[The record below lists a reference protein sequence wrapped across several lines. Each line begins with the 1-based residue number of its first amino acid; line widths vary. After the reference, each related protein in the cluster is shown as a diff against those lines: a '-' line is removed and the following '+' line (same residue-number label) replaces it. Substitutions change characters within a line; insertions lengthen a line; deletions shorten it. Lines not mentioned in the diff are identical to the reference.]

1 MTDHATMK
9 ARASDLRGNQTPAER
24 ELWKHLRLRQIGGVR
39 FLRQYV
45 VGGCI
50 LDFYAP
56 SIRLAIELDGGQHYE
71 LAERKHDETRSR
83 WLASRGIE
91 VLRYT
96 NLDVSQR
103 INDVLDDIVRAVT
116 RLKAHP
122 PAAARRPP
130 SCGRG

>member
-1 MTDHATMK
+1 MTD
-9 ARASDLRGNQTPAER
+9 RASMKSRASELRRNQTRAER
-24 ELWKHLRLRQIGGVR
+24 ALWKGLRLRQVIGIR

-45 VGGCI
+45 VEHYI

-71 LAERKHDETRSR
+71 PDARDRDEARSR
-83 WLASRGIE
+83 WLATRGIE
-91 VLRYT
+91 VLRYS

-103 INDVLDDIVRAVT
+103 IDDVLNDILWAVA

-130 SCGRG
+130 SSRRG

>member
-1 MTDHATMK
+1 MDHETMK
-9 ARASDLRGNQTPAER
+9 ARASELRRNQTPAER
-24 ELWKHLRLRQIGGVR
+24 ELWKHLRLRQIDGVR

-45 VGGCI
+45 AGGCI

-71 LAERKHDETRSR
+71 SDAREHDEARSC
-83 WLASRGIE
+83 WLASRGVE

-96 NLDVSQR
+96 NLDVSR
-103 INDVLDDIVRAVT
+103 RLDDVLDDIMRAVT

-122 PAAARRPP
+122 PAASRRPP
-130 SCGRG
+130 SFRRG

>member
-1 MTDHATMK
+1 MK
-9 ARASDLRGNQTPAER
+9 ARASVLRRNQTPAECQ
-24 ELWKHLRLRQIGGVR
+24 LWKRLRLRQIDDVR

-45 VGGCI
+45 MGGCI

-71 LAERKHDETRSR
+71 SDTREHDEARSR
-83 WLASRGIE
+83 WLALRDIE

-96 NLDVSQR
+96 NLDVSRR
-103 INDVLDDIVRAVT
+103 IDDVLDDIVRTVT

-122 PAAARRPP
+122 PAASRRPP

>member
-9 ARASDLRGNQTPAER
+9 ARAGELRRNQTPAER
-24 ELWKHLRLRQIGGVR
+24 ELWKRLRLRQINGVR

-45 VGGCI
+45 VGSCI

-71 LAERKHDETRSR
+71 VDAREHDDARSR
-83 WLASRGIE
+83 WLASCGVE

-96 NLDVSQR
+96 NLDVSRR
-103 INDVLDDIVRAVT
+103 IDDVLDDILRTVA

-122 PAAARRPP
+122 PAPAARPP
-130 SCGRG
+130 SFRRG